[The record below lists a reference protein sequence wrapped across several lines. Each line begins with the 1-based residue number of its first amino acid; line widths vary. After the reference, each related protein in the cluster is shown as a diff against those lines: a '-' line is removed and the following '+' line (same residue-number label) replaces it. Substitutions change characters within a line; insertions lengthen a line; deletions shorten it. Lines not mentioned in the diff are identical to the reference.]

1 MLEMCIV
8 GVCDDD
14 DDFIRYGSQSAGLVT
29 NKVQC
34 KLQKYKNVQ
43 LQSQLYPRH
52 NGPNNKI

>member
-1 MLEMCIV
+1 MLEMCNV

-34 KLQKYKNVQ
+34 KLQKCPTTE
-43 LQSQLYPRH
+43 ST
-52 NGPNNKI
+52 IS

>member
-1 MLEMCIV
+1 MLEMCNV

-14 DDFIRYGSQSAGLVT
+14 DNFIRYGSQSLVT

-52 NGPNNKI
+52 NGPNNKV